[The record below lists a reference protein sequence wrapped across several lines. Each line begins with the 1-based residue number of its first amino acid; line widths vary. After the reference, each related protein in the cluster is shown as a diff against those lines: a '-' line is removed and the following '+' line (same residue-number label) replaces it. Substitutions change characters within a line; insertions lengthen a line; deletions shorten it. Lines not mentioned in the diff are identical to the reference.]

1 MKKFTLEKVNANAFT
16 MVVNGIE
23 YHFKKEMQNTDLLEM
38 LQGLEVQMEYPTP
51 NEEKQAQK
59 TIKYLVV
66 CFVNNKIPNIL
77 EMIKRG

>member
-16 MVVNGIE
+16 MVVNGVE
-23 YHFKKEMQNTDLLEM
+23 YHFRKEMQNMDLLSM
-38 LQGLEVQMEYPTP
+38 LQGLEVQMKHPTP

-59 TIKYLVV
+59 TIKYLVL
-66 CFVNNKIPNIL
+66 CFVNNKIPSIL

>member
-1 MKKFTLEKVNANAFT
+1 MKKLELEKVNANTFT
-16 MVVNGIE
+16 MVVNGVE
-23 YHFKKEMQNTDLLEM
+23 YHFKKEMQNADLLEM

-59 TIKYLVV
+59 TTKYLMV
-66 CFVNNKIPNIL
+66 CFVNNKIPSIL

>member
-1 MKKFTLEKVNANAFT
+1 MKKFNVEKVNANTFT

-23 YHFKKEMQNTDLLEM
+23 YHFKKEMQNMDLLEM
-38 LQGLEVQMEYPTP
+38 LQGLEVQINHPTP

-66 CFVNNKIPNIL
+66 CFVNNKIPSIL
-77 EMIKRG
+77 ELIKRG

>member
-1 MKKFTLEKVNANAFT
+1 MKKFTVEKVNANAFT

-59 TIKYLVV
+59 TIKYLMV
-66 CFVNNKIPNIL
+66 CFVNNKIPSIL

>member
-1 MKKFTLEKVNANAFT
+1 MKKFTVEKVNANAFT